1 MRGASVTRGKA
12 LPELIRA
19 IRRAIETSGL
29 SLNQLGV
36 VSGVDR
42 GRLSRFMRGERD
54 LTLNAAARLC
64 EVLDLHVSPLQ
75 SPALTS
81 PDPPKPEP
89 VPLSGG
95 GKRSTKPRPK

>member
-1 MRGASVTRGKA
+1 MTRGKA

-54 LTLNAAARLC
+54 LTLTAAARLC
-64 EVLDLHVSPLQ
+64 EVLGLHISSTQP
-75 SPALTS
+75 PALTS

-89 VPLSGG
+89 MTTGG
-95 GKRSTKPRPK
+95 GKRITRPK